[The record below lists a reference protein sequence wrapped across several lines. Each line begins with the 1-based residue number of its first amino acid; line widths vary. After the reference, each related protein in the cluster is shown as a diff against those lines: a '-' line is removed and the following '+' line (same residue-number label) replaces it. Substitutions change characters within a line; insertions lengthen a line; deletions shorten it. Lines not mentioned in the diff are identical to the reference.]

1 MAERPGSSALRA
13 CKKQAHS
20 WGAASSQ
27 GADREVLCWHDLQQ
41 AATAEQD
48 KQRWRDGGRM
58 SRDREPVLK
67 RHENAEVRKFC
78 FFLAD
83 LINP

>member
-48 KQRWRDGGRM
+48 KQVWLKLRPDKGWQPTCMHHFFLIRDGEMEEG
-58 SRDREPVLK
+58 
-67 RHENAEVRKFC
+67 
-78 FFLAD
+78 
-83 LINP
+83 